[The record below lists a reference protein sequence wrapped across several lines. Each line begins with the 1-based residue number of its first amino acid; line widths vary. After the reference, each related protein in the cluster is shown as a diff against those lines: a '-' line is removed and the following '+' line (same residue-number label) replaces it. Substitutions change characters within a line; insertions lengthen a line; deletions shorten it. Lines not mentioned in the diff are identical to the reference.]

1 MALNGYW
8 IAHKEGDM
16 ASLINEPQMQR
27 ADSAVADMPQNID
40 GDRGGNWEKLG
51 DAARR
56 LGVSEITLR
65 RRVKAG
71 RLQHDFRGGRYFVF
85 IPSGVNARHFLDS
98 QESDAGSSAQGSMR
112 PSENILGPYPGH
124 AAGKSSERLTQHSPA
139 GPNADQILAIVKIEL
154 QQKQLEIDRLTRELQ
169 DQVTL
174 NEALEA
180 ALEEATSRGI

>member
-1 MALNGYW
+1 
-8 IAHKEGDM
+8 M
-16 ASLINEPQMQR
+16 ASLIQEPERQIEML
-27 ADSAVADMPQNID
+27 S
-40 GDRGGNWEKLG
+40 GNWEKLG
-51 DAARR
+51 DAARK

-85 IPSGVNARHFLDS
+85 IPDGVNARHFLDS
-98 QESDAGSSAQGSMR
+98 HEMDSNAVDQASGRAPES
-112 PSENILGPYPGH
+112 ILGPYPGH
-124 AAGKSSERLTQHSPA
+124 RPFQRANGVKPGEEKTASVVSQGSPVGPSSE
-139 GPNADQILAIVKIEL
+139 QILAIFKIEL
-154 QQKQLEIDRLTRELQ
+154 QQKQLEIDRLTRELK

>member
-1 MALNGYW
+1 MTLAGHCK
-8 IAHKEGDM
+8 IADKEGDM
-16 ASLINEPQMQR
+16 SSPMQEPERQIEMH
-27 ADSAVADMPQNID
+27 A
-40 GDRGGNWEKLG
+40 GNWEKLG

-98 QESDAGSSAQGSMR
+98 QESDGGFSANAALR
-112 PSENILGPYPGH
+112 PRENILGPYPGN
-124 AAGKSSERLTQHSPA
+124 AAGQTAAHASERLTQHAPA
-139 GPNADQILAIVKIEL
+139 GPSADQILAIVKIEL